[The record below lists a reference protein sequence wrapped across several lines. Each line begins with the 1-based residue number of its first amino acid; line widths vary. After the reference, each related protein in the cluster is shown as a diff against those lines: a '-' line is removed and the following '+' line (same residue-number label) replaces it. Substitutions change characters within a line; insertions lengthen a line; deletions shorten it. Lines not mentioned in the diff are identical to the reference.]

1 MADQSKTDSLFTS
14 NTDCVSDME
23 TWSDIRLIHESDNGW
38 CAVYTGLYRGRR
50 VAIKGLKSEYRSS
63 EFHRMLLQKEFEV
76 TSSMNHQN
84 IVSALW
90 MEDVPEIGVT
100 ILMEYIDGI
109 TLTDYVASNPTIG
122 SKHILDI
129 LKQICSAVGY
139 MHSRQTIHCDL
150 KPSNI
155 MITSSGFIKLIDFG
169 MCRGNGFEK
178 LDFPGG
184 TQGFTA
190 PENFHSD
197 SKATV
202 VVDIFSIGKILE
214 LMDRKG
220 RFKGVWKKCLSSD
233 PEKRTVSARDV
244 SEQLNR
250 LYLRNKQRKNIYAA
264 VGILIGIVIVS
275 VTSFFIWQNYSSFE
289 IADDAGV
296 SIQDKKS
303 SPLTV
308 ESYDSVPFQ
317 APIEKS
323 NSFPSVDGPKTSKE
337 FIVDVDNAEE
347 TDVDNRSFKEQLSE
361 KFQQV
366 VGKRFKEHLILIDT
380 MTTARSNELQSVEH
394 WRWLAKQDMR
404 KWLEEKLAPDHVRID
419 EEMNDV
425 ERYIDE
431 YANFSHRRG
440 IEWSH
445 RVDAAKRCPE
455 LAGWTNKYAFY
466 EGIDLLVVR
475 KLGED
480 GKWREERIR
489 VPIDRSDPEAT
500 MKIKHEYMQKAMED

>member
-1 MADQSKTDSLFTS
+1 MTLESNTDSLFTS
-14 NTDCVSDME
+14 GLNHTYDQE
-23 TWSDIRLIHESDNGW
+23 TWSDIRLIHESDSGW
-38 CAVYTGLYRGRR
+38 SVVYSGLFRGRR
-50 VAIKGLKSEYRSS
+50 VAIKGLKPEFRSS
-63 EFHRMLLQKEFEV
+63 QFHKNILHKEFEV
-76 TSSMNHQN
+76 ASGLNHQN
-84 IVSALW
+84 IATALW
-90 MEDVPEIGVT
+90 MEDVPEIGEA

-109 TLTDYVASNPTIG
+109 TLTDYIASNPTIG

-129 LKQICSAVGY
+129 IEQICSAVGY

-150 KPSNI
+150 KPSNV
-155 MITSSGFIKLIDFG
+155 MITASGFVKLIDFG
-169 MCRGNGFEK
+169 MSRGSGFEK

-202 VVDIFSIGKILE
+202 AVDIFSIGKILE
-214 LMDRKG
+214 LMDRKRG
-220 RFKGVWKKCLSSD
+220 FKKIWKECLSSD
-233 PEKRTVSARDV
+233 SEKRPASATEV
-244 SEQLNR
+244 SER
-250 LYLRNKQRKNIYAA
+250 LRLLYESKKQRKIQFAEIGFVVVLA
-264 VGILIGIVIVS
+264 ILVGSIFLKRQYLIGSDRTDEPTISIS
-275 VTSFFIWQNYSSFE
+275 DTNSSKPNEELHGDSFQPKYTEGKKEMPITSE
-289 IADDAGV
+289 
-296 SIQDKKS
+296 
-303 SPLTV
+303 
-308 ESYDSVPFQ
+308 
-317 APIEKS
+317 
-323 NSFPSVDGPKTSKE
+323 PSVSTEKMGV
-337 FIVDVDNAEE
+337 IAEE
-347 TDVDNRSFKEQLSE
+347 TVADDRSFQEQLSE
-361 KFQQV
+361 KFKQV
-366 VGKRFKEHLILIDT
+366 AGKRFKEHLMLIDT
-380 MTTARSNELQSVEH
+380 MTTVRSNELQSVEH

-419 EEMNDV
+419 EEMKDV

-480 GKWREERIR
+480 GKWSEERIH